1 MVGVAEFLLAF
12 VDLLKA
18 ELRAGRAELFRFL
31 GAVVLL
37 ILGAWLLIGALGLM
51 LAALFI
57 GLSGVMH
64 TAWAALI
71 TAGATL
77 FLSGMVFLAA
87 QSRAKS

>member
-1 MVGVAEFLLAF
+1 MVGVAEFLLSF

-18 ELRAGRAELFRFL
+18 ELRAGKSELFRFL
-31 GAVVLL
+31 GAVV
-37 ILGAWLLIGALGLM
+37 LGAWLLIGALGLM

-87 QSRAKS
+87 QNRAKS